1 MIINR
6 DEYIEQLLSKRWNGK
21 VKIVTGIRRS
31 GKSFL
36 LFNLYKKRLMD
47 DGAKVEDF
55 IEVALDRKA
64 DVKYRNPNILY
75 DHILE
80 CTKDTARRFYV
91 FIDEI
96 QLSYKVK
103 NEYVDEAMVPEEDR
117 DLLYTTFY
125 DILNDLMSRPN
136 IDLYVTGSNS
146 KMLSRDIV
154 TNFRDRGSEIKVYP
168 LSFSEY
174 LQVSG
179 LEKADA
185 LEEYM
190 MYGGMP
196 LAVLESDEKEKR
208 KYLQGLFSNV
218 YLKDIVERYKL
229 KDDGMLGALV
239 DVLSSSVGSLTNPN
253 KLANTAGS
261 LMGKKPSPTTVKNYL
276 DYLEDSFLFQ
286 SARRWNVKGRK
297 YFDTIQKYYAMD
309 LGLRNARLNFRQ
321 QERSHL
327 MENMIYNNLVRRG
340 YSVDVGIVEVT
351 RVIEGKRKMS
361 QYEIDF
367 VVNLGNSKVYIQSA
381 LNVDSPEKKAQET
394 FSLRNTGDFFRKIV
408 VLDGS
413 SKLWTDEDGVMYV
426 GVIPFLLGDIVAEV
440 AGY

>member
-1 MIINR
+1 L
-6 DEYIEQLLSKRWNGK
+6 IE
-21 VKIVTGIRRS
+21 
-31 GKSFL
+31 
-36 LFNLYKKRLMD
+36 
-47 DGAKVEDF
+47 DGAGKEDF
-55 IEVALDRKA
+55 VELALDRKS
-64 DVKYRNPNILY
+64 DVKYRNPNLLY
-75 DHILE
+75 DYIIERTQNLE
-80 CTKDTARRFYV
+80 KKFYV

-103 NEYVDEAMVPEEDR
+103 NEDVDESLVPEEDR
-117 DLLYTTFY
+117 DMLYTTFY
-125 DILNDLMSRPN
+125 DILNDLMMRPN

-146 KMLSRDIV
+146 KMLSKDIV

-168 LSFSEY
+168 LSFAEY
-174 LQVSG
+174 LSVAG

-196 LAVLESDEKEKR
+196 LAVLEPDEKEKR

-218 YLKDIVERYKL
+218 YIKDIVERYKL
-229 KDDGMLGALV
+229 KDDSMLGALA
-239 DVLSSSVGSLTNPN
+239 DALSSSVGSLTNPN

-261 LMGKKPSPTTVKNYL
+261 LMGKQPSYNTVKNYL
-276 DYLEDSFLFQ
+276 DYMEDAFLFQ
-286 SARRWNVKGRK
+286 SAKRWDVKGRK

-327 MENMIYNNLVRRG
+327 MENMIYNDLIRRG
-340 YSVDVGIVEVT
+340 YSVDVGIVELT
-351 RVIEGKRKMS
+351 RVIEGKRRMS

-367 VVNLGNSKVYIQSA
+367 VVNVGNDKVYIQSA
-381 LNVDSPEKKAQET
+381 LNVDTHEKKVQET

-408 VLDGS
+408 VLDGN
-413 SKLWTDEDGVMYV
+413 SKLWSDDDGVMYV
-426 GVIPFLLGDIVAEV
+426 GVIPFLLKDIVAEIIR
-440 AGY
+440 